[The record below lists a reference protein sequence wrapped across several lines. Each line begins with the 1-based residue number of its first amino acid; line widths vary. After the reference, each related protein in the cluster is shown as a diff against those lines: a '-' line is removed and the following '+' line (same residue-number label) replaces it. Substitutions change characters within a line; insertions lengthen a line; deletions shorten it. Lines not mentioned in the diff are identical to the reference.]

1 MLTWRNGTIILP
13 IVRAKDGATMVDKN
27 TIRSAIT
34 AALREAQE
42 SSGMAYADLSDDDT
56 PIGGLDGF
64 DSLLGIE
71 VTVMIEERLG
81 CTTGRDS
88 LFVTE
93 DQSSAATLG
102 EICGFLAD
110 LLGSTKQ
117 VAA

>member
-1 MLTWRNGTIILP
+1 MVVWYDYLTDS
-13 IVRAKDGATMVDKN
+13 KSQDGATMMERN
-27 TIRSAIT
+27 AIRSVIT

-42 SSGMAYADLSDDDT
+42 SSGKAYADLTDDDA

-102 EICGFLAD
+102 EICGFLAG